1 MGRCGIPSAGR
12 CCSNEPICPADP
24 LLVPEASILERLA
37 AGRFGPTRLALVLAT
52 VALPFVVVSTAVYE
66 DLAPPDMIV
75 ELSPLA
81 AERLVTLVPA
91 VIVAALLAGTLGGW
105 LVRRR
110 FRLGAVA
117 TFVIAWTVAI
127 AALPLGPSLARL
139 RGCCDL
145 GLGGYGINT
154 ADPAAGVAALAYG
167 WWISPLAAPVP
178 FVVLLF
184 GVVLWARAVHAKG
197 QAPSPP
203 AFSVTRPSGA
213 SSGATPPPA

>member
-1 MGRCGIPSAGR
+1 MSRSAQ
-12 CCSNEPICPADP
+12 PDP
-24 LLVPEASILERLA
+24 LLVPEASILERLV
-37 AGRFGPTRLALVLAT
+37 AGRFGPTRLALVLAAVT
-52 VALPFVVVSTAVYE
+52 LPFVVVSTAVYE

-81 AERLVTLVPA
+81 AERLVTLIPA
-91 VIVAALLAGTLGGW
+91 VIVAALLAGTVGGW

-117 TFVIAWTVAI
+117 TFVMAWTVAI

-154 ADPAAGVAALAYG
+154 ENVASGVLALAFV
-167 WWISPLAAPVP
+167 WISPLVAPIP
-178 FVVLLF
+178 LALLLL
-184 GVVLWARAVHAKG
+184 GVVVWARAVHAKG
-197 QAPSPP
+197 QAPSP
-203 AFSVTRPSGA
+203 AV
-213 SSGATPPPA
+213 